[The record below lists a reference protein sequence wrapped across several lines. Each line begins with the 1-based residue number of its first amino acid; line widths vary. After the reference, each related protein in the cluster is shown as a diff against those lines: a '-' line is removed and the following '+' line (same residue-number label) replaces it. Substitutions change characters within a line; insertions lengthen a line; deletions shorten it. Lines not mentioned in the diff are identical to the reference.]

1 MLVEVWVGFGS
12 KLGKFWVRIGIILTD
27 LQYWCNP
34 DWSPN
39 TRRMYCKCTVN
50 CTQCTVLYTRLVP
63 SVHFWWKSNNLPP
76 IFFLSISARMNE
88 CCTHLLH
95 SILLYSMY
103 CTVCTV
109 LYIIIRITLWC
120 WKNITKRGDLQP
132 IFCLVNS
139 WSNSKFCVVELGYY
153 LKIDVE

>member
-1 MLVEVWVGFGS
+1 MWTCGIVKHGFSFLVFVISFKFYFFCKNVWEKYKKLLIEVWVGFGS

-95 SILLYSMY
+95 SILLYS
-103 CTVCTV
+103 
-109 LYIIIRITLWC
+109 I
-120 WKNITKRGDLQP
+120 
-132 IFCLVNS
+132 S
-139 WSNSKFCVVELGYY
+139 
-153 LKIDVE
+153 